1 MTPLEGGN
9 LLNDI
14 EVVDL
19 EEPTTLVEEEG
30 VAAGRLQPL
39 SVAEFRIMEIGL
51 LLLLLGTV
59 LAPAL
64 SSSRPVVLLFWPD
77 LRPAN
82 RLSNRASNKRSFS
95 ISVFDLGGLG
105 LGLDPALAAWRL
117 GKAALRLGKAVRG
130 RGVTG
135 LGCGAVAGRPDSGA
149 GTLGDDL

>member
-1 MTPLEGGN
+1 MTPPLEGGN

-19 EEPTTLVEEEG
+19 EEPTTLVEG

-51 LLLLLGTV
+51 LLLLGTV

-64 SSSRPVVLLFWPD
+64 SPSRPVVLLFWPD

-105 LGLDPALAAWRL
+105 VGLDPALAAWRL